1 MNKPLQQASI
11 VSNKEILSELRTIPE
26 LLRRTVELFPERE
39 AFRQYD
45 YQANAWIS
53 TTWEE
58 FYAGV
63 MRWRRAFHAMGLVPG
78 DRAAMLLTN
87 CLDAVTFDEA
97 ALSSGLIP
105 VPLHAIDT
113 AHSSAYILKD
123 SNAKFLV
130 TTSRAR
136 WNAIHAAEPELRDI
150 QQIVFTNEVGDEV
163 VDGIRLS
170 GLEAWLAK
178 GNSISDSELFPGPS
192 LEDTAG
198 FIYTSGTTGRPKG
211 VMITHSNIASNI
223 RQIEDSFRI
232 TEEDL
237 FLSYLPFSH
246 TFERMVAHYV
256 SVAHGSAMAFVRSV
270 NRIEDDLA
278 EVQPTLMCSVPR
290 VFERLYQKIQ
300 TDLAKSTEEER
311 HKTEWACEVGW
322 RKFCRSN
329 GLPVE
334 HTAREAMDP
343 TVAKVLDEEVGSR
356 IRGVFGG
363 RLRACFAG
371 GASLNFTVSRF
382 FNSFAV
388 PVLQLYGLTETS
400 PIVSFTRMG
409 CNNPQCVGFPVAGT
423 QVRLGENDELQVK
436 GPQVMKGYWRKP
448 KETAAAFTE
457 DGWFKTGDQADIS
470 EEGFIRIKGRI
481 KEIIVTSTGEKISPV
496 DLEFAIQE
504 DHLFSQV
511 FVLGDNRPFITALV
525 VVDDHHWGELCSD
538 MQLDP
543 EDPRTLKNR
552 DLLRLVVKRVR
563 AAAKSFPSYG
573 IPRSVEILREPFTVE
588 DGLLTTTMKL
598 KRPQIMARYKD
609 QIDEMYSGHKSA

>member
-1 MNKPLQQASI
+1 M
-11 VSNKEILSELRTIPE
+11 SNKEILSELRTIPE

-136 WNAIHAAEPELRDI
+136 WNAIHAADPDLSDL
-150 QQIVFTNEVGDEV
+150 QQIVFTNEVGDDL

-178 GNSISDSELFPGPS
+178 GNSVSDDELFAGPA

-211 VMITHSNIASNI
+211 VMITHANIASNI
-223 RQIEDSFRI
+223 QQINDSFNF
-232 TEEDL
+232 TEEDV

-278 EVQPTLMCSVPR
+278 EVKPTLMCSVPR

-300 TDLAKSTEEER
+300 TDLAKSSEDER

-322 RKFCRSN
+322 RKFCRAN

-334 HTAREAMDP
+334 HTDREAMDA
-343 TVAKVLDEEVGSR
+343 TVAKMLDEEVGSR
-356 IRGVFGG
+356 IREVFGG

-371 GASLNFTVSRF
+371 GASLNLMVSRF
-382 FNSFAV
+382 FNSFSI

-409 CNNPQCVGFPVAGT
+409 RNNPQCVGFPVAGT
-423 QVRLGENDELQVK
+423 EVRLGENDELQVK

-525 VVDDHHWGELCSD
+525 VVDEHHWGEICRD

-543 EDPRTLKNR
+543 EDPKTLKNR

-563 AAAKSFPSYG
+563 AAAKNFPSYG

-598 KRPQIMARYKD
+598 KRPQILARYKD
-609 QIDEMYSGHKSA
+609 QIDEMYAGHKSA

>member
-1 MNKPLQQASI
+1 M
-11 VSNKEILSELRTIPE
+11 SNKEILSELRTIPE

-136 WNAIHAAEPELRDI
+136 WNAIHAADPQLSDL
-150 QQIVFTNEVGDEV
+150 QQIVFTNEVGDEL

-178 GNSISDSELFPGPS
+178 GNSVSDDELFAGPA

-211 VMITHSNIASNI
+211 VMITHANIASNI
-223 RQIEDSFRI
+223 QQINDSFNF
-232 TEEDL
+232 TEEDV

-278 EVQPTLMCSVPR
+278 EVKPTLMCSVPR

-300 TDLAKSTEEER
+300 TDLAKSSEDER

-322 RKFCRSN
+322 RKFCRAN
-329 GLPVE
+329 GLSVE
-334 HTAREAMDP
+334 HTDREAMDA
-343 TVAKVLDEEVGSR
+343 TVAKMLDEEVGSR
-356 IRGVFGG
+356 IREVFGG

-371 GASLNFTVSRF
+371 GASLNLMVSRF
-382 FNSFAV
+382 FNSFSI

-409 CNNPQCVGFPVAGT
+409 RNNPQCVGFPVVGT
-423 QVRLGENDELQVK
+423 EVRLGENDELQVK

-457 DGWFKTGDQADIS
+457 DGWFKTGDQADIT

-525 VVDDHHWGELCSD
+525 VVDEHHWGEICRD

-543 EDPRTLKNR
+543 EDPKTLKNR

-563 AAAKSFPSYG
+563 AAAKNFPSYG

-598 KRPQIMARYKD
+598 KRPQILERYKD
-609 QIDEMYSGHKSA
+609 QIDEMYAGHKNA